1 MAADPTVIKAFA
13 VVQCAAR
20 YGQSERRAWQQ
31 LMHCLLR
38 LPAPD

>member
-13 VVQCAAR
+13 QVRSAAR
-20 YGQSERRAWQQ
+20 YCQMERRAWRQ